1 MAPRIVD
8 LAVKLRRKPTSKSR
22 ASVSGEPSLGGRSA
36 AAAKTGSKA
45 HRQETCVDGRRFG
58 LGRCLAA
65 VIAAVLVLPPAV
77 GAQSAANRW
86 TATRTPDGQPDL
98 QGYWTNATVTPLER
112 PAEFAGKDFLTEKEA
127 IAYEKQK
134 RLEEASQA
142 KDDIHYDNVIWQSE
156 SYEKGVSRRR
166 TSLIVDPA
174 DGRMPPLVPLSPDR
188 QQARAMRAGANARFN
203 AGLPNDVYDMSLPVR
218 CIIRTDS
225 PPYLPTIYNNNFH
238 IFQSPGYVA
247 IAPEMI
253 HSARIIPL
261 DSRPH
266 LGSSLHQ
273 WLGDTRGRWDGNT
286 LVVETTN
293 FRSDDGVV
301 FQGGNPATFR
311 ITERFTRVD
320 ADTLTYQFTVE
331 DPATWTRIDPAEQMY
346 EYACHEDNFDIVH
359 FLTGARARE
368 KRGETVGP
376 PPAGAAT
383 AGER

>member
-1 MAPRIVD
+1 MTSRSATSLAA
-8 LAVKLRRKPTSKSR
+8 LAVLAWLAPAPLVGQTSSAKS
-22 ASVSGEPSLGGRSA
+22 
-36 AAAKTGSKA
+36 TGSPKPAKKA
-45 HRQETCVDGRRFG
+45 ST
-58 LGRCLAA
+58 
-65 VIAAVLVLPPAV
+65 P
-77 GAQSAANRW
+77 S
-86 TATRTPDGQPDL
+86 RTPWGDPDL
-98 QGYWTNATVTPLER
+98 QGVWNDATSTPLQR
-112 PAEFAGKDFLTEKEA
+112 PGELAGKDVLND
-127 IAYEKQK
+127 
-134 RLEEASQA
+134 EEAADFQQQTA
-142 KDDIHYDNVIWQSE
+142 QGLTRDRRDGGKDADVNRAYNEHWMDA
-156 SYEKGVSRRR
+156 RRLKITEDHR

-174 DGRMPPLVPLSPDR
+174 DGRIPPLVPLSPDR

-203 AGLPNDVYDMSLPVR
+203 AGLPNDVSDMSLPVR

-247 IAPEMI
+247 IAPGLI

-266 LGSSLHQ
+266 LGNGLHQ
-273 WLGDTRGRWDGNT
+273 WLGDTRGHWDGNT

-320 ADTLTYQFTVE
+320 ADTLTYQFTIE
-331 DPATWTRIDPAEQMY
+331 DPATWTRPWTARIPWTRIDPAEQMY

-368 KRGETVGP
+368 KRGETVP
-376 PPAGAAT
+376 QPAGAAT